1 MNRSAWITALVL
13 GLTII
18 GITVALLIET
28 NRGPSFRAEDYDS
41 LQECIASIPAE
52 WAPGSMHRD
61 GAEEACRYVHGR
73 QGP

>member
-1 MNRSAWITALVL
+1 MNRSTWITALVL

-41 LQECIASIPAE
+41 YQECVANIPAQ
-52 WAPGSMHRD
+52 WAPGSLQRD
-61 GAEEACRYVHGR
+61 GAEEACMYVHGR
-73 QGP
+73 R